1 MNRERFLP
9 TVLLNGR
16 EGAWEVLRS
25 IIIGELLPRLDRVG
39 VSLFLPPLQPAPPD
53 AQMVPFQDIWVR
65 SRPPII
71 PLNFGPTS
79 GQSGFSLTRKG
90 ALREEQGAVK
100 HQLPFPG
107 PYIRRR

>member
-65 SRPPII
+65 SRPYPE
-71 PLNFGPTS
+71 
-79 GQSGFSLTRKG
+79 R
-90 ALREEQGAVK
+90 
-100 HQLPFPG
+100 FPS
-107 PYIRRR
+107 YC